1 MQTATK
7 SVKFSF
13 NNVIYRQIDGV
24 AMGSPLGP
32 ALANIFVGYY
42 ESLLFRRV
50 KKPPMYY
57 RYVYDTFAIFDSE
70 NDSDEFVYQLNS
82 LHPTLRFT
90 FEKEVNP
97 SLPLLDVLIQV
108 KKVGSKLITSVYSKR
123 TCHNMY

>member
-1 MQTATK
+1 
-7 SVKFSF
+7 
-13 NNVIYRQIDGV
+13 
-24 AMGSPLGP
+24 MGSPLGP

-57 RYVYDTFAIFDSE
+57 RYVDDTFAVFDSE
-70 NDSDEFVYQLNS
+70 NDCNEFFHQLNS

-97 SLPLLDVLIQV
+97 SLPFLDVSIQV
-108 KKVGSKLITSVYSKR
+108 KKVGSKIITSVYSKL
-123 TCHNMY
+123 TFTKQYLNWKSFSPEKKSV